1 MKRVIASIFII
12 FLVTS
17 YSCSQEKHLSTS
29 QKINDFNYLYS
40 SLKENYPFFGV
51 NMRQNGVDWL
61 NKKDE
66 YIERIKKT
74 KNDSSYIFVLKSII
88 SELNSG
94 HVSFMPIQYYDAYLS
109 IYKKSS
115 ETMPKYSTWVE
126 VLESDS
132 IKPKYWAEIL
142 ENGITQRDS
151 EQDEKKQDKIRQN
164 YSDTIINNKIAVMNI
179 LSFNKFKIENDK
191 PKITEFLEKITE
203 LEYLIV
209 NIQENS
215 GGATDYW
222 KNNIVAQIVTSPIEY
237 TKYMVI
243 KDGSINRSFYPNSF
257 VKGKVLQK
265 DENLQNI
272 PTELLK
278 NKYYIKYSKDTIFPK
293 DPIHFKGK
301 IYLLVAKPVFS
312 SSEGFAQ
319 FCKSTNWATVV
330 GEQTGGDGNGGDP
343 NIISLPESGILLI
356 YPSLV
361 GLNSD
366 GSLNFETKT
375 KPDIEIKANT
385 HEKRLDKLIN
395 YLTDKK

>member
-1 MKRVIASIFII
+1 MKRVVASIFII
-12 FLVTS
+12 FLFTI
-17 YSCSQEKHLSTS
+17 YSCSQKKGLTTS
-29 QKINDFNYLYS
+29 QKISDFNYLYS
-40 SLKENYPFFGV
+40 SLKDNYPFFGV
-51 NMRQNGVDWL
+51 NIRQNGVDWL

-66 YIERIKKT
+66 YIDRIKKT

-94 HVSFMPIQYYDAYLS
+94 HVSFMPTQYYDAYLS

-115 ETMPKYSTWVE
+115 ETMPKYKMWVE

-132 IKPKYWAEIL
+132 IKPKYWANIL
-142 ENGITQRDS
+142 ENAIIQTDNK
-151 EQDEKKQDKIRQN
+151 QDEKKQEKIRPN
-164 YSDTIINNKIAVMNI
+164 YSDTIINNKVAVMNI
-179 LSFNKFKIENDK
+179 LSFNKFMIEKDK
-191 PKITEFLEKITE
+191 PKITEFLKKITE

-209 NIQENS
+209 NIQENG

-222 KNNIVAQIVTSPIEY
+222 KNNIVAQLITSPIEY
-237 TKYMVI
+237 TNYVVI
-243 KDGSINRSFYPNSF
+243 KDGDINRRFYPNSF
-257 VKGKVLQK
+257 VKGKILRN
-265 DENLQNI
+265 DINLQNI

-278 NKYYIKYSKDTIFPK
+278 NKYYIKYSKDTIYPK

-343 NIISLPESGILLI
+343 NIISLPESGILLV
-356 YPSLV
+356 YPSQV

-366 GSLNFETKT
+366 GSLNFEAKT
-375 KPDIEIKANT
+375 IPDIKIKANT
-385 HEKRLDKLIN
+385 HEKRLEKTIN
-395 YLTDKK
+395 YLINKK